1 MSISLSSNPK
11 LEPYLK
17 KEYLKNG
24 YLDIYGSSVI
34 ITSLTLVT
42 FMGMFGYNIFL
53 SKLKM
58 LKKEWPI
65 IRCNPFFMPFAGLI
79 NAPPNKSKTDYT
91 AENLNNC
98 LTGILKD
105 VVEVETEGIKAGSQ
119 VLTKS
124 VGEMNNAMNSLRSLY
139 GNLSLSKGG
148 AFSSLT
154 GKIFNVAIP
163 LNNTVRKV
171 KTALVKS
178 HATLHTGM
186 MVGSGSITTG
196 QSILNVILKAI
207 PVIFVVFVVFIGI
220 CIIGIA
226 FASAEGLFG
235 LVALFSFL
243 YLLLRFLIYFI
254 PMVKL
259 AIPVYTTL
267 TEIYA
272 NASGATKYSSQYAG
286 TQ

>member
-1 MSISLSSNPK
+1 MSISSSSNPK

-24 YLDIYGSSVI
+24 YLDRYGSSVI
-34 ITSLTLVT
+34 ITTLTLVT
-42 FMGMFGYNIFL
+42 FGFMLGYNVFL

-58 LKKEWPI
+58 LKKEWPL

-98 LTGILKD
+98 LTGILED
-105 VVEVETEGIKAGSQ
+105 VVEVETAGIKAGSQ
-119 VLTKS
+119 VLAKS

-163 LNNTVRKV
+163 LNNTVMKV
-171 KTALVKS
+171 KTVINKTHGVL
-178 HATLHTGM
+178 TTGM
-186 MVGSGSITTG
+186 MVGSGSITMLL
-196 QSILNVILKAI
+196 SMANIVVIAI
-207 PVIFVVFVVFIGI
+207 PVVIGLTILTIGI
-220 CIIGIA
+220 FLIEGLMTMDIPIIGWMAAIVFFAVVAILSLILIA
-226 FASAEGLFG
+226 
-235 LVALFSFL
+235 
-243 YLLLRFLIYFI
+243 LI
-254 PMVKL
+254 VL
-259 AIPVYTTL
+259 AIPVYVTAK
-267 TEIYA
+267 EIIA
-272 NASGATKYSSQYAG
+272 NASGATKYSSQHSG
-286 TQ
+286 